1 MACDDIRPGLRTVGW
16 RRRATI
22 AFLVRPPV
30 VTIVR
35 TYHGGQDVRLDE
47 LE

>member
-1 MACDDIRPGLRTVGW
+1 VGW
-16 RRRATI
+16 HQRATI

-35 TYHGGQDVRLDE
+35 IYHGGQDARLDE